1 MRMRR
6 EAPACT
12 CHGRGRHSQTGSWR
26 PPRTPATSDG
36 RLRDLGLRRKAALPP
51 SAPAMESAVPAAGEK
66 ARISGPMT
74 PTAKPRAGPTMS
86 VYSWIAIGSALG
98 GAARFALS
106 GLVARSIGETFPWGT
121 LVINVTGS
129 FAIGFFNTLT
139 GPDGRWF
146 VSSQG
151 RMFFMTGI
159 CGGYTTFSS
168 FSLQTLNLAR
178 EGEWLHVGGN
188 VAGSVGLCLLAV
200 WLGHLAAASI
210 NSLKGS

>member
-1 MRMRR
+1 M
-6 EAPACT
+6 
-12 CHGRGRHSQTGSWR
+12 
-26 PPRTPATSDG
+26 
-36 RLRDLGLRRKAALPP
+36 AL
-51 SAPAMESAVPAAGEK
+51 
-66 ARISGPMT
+66 T
-74 PTAKPRAGPTMS
+74 L
-86 VYSWIAIGSALG
+86 WIAIGSALG
-98 GAARFALS
+98 GTARFALS
-106 GLVARSIGETFPWGT
+106 RFVAERIGETFPWGT
-121 LVINVTGS
+121 IIINVTGS

-178 EGEWLHVGGN
+178 EGEWLHAGGN
-188 VAGSVGLCLLAV
+188 IAASVVFCLLAV
-200 WLGHLAAASI
+200 WLGHIAAASI